1 MEHPDVSPT
10 APAKRP
16 QLADP
21 VSETSVLISGLILL
35 SVVTFVAATFPIG
48 SVWLARL
55 RAIDG
60 VIAIIFI
67 AEYGVRF
74 WLADRKF
81 AFVFSLLSVIDAIVM
96 LELTA
101 SLFGLPI
108 VQGLR
113 GVRLLRLLR
122 FFDVDIALFR
132 IESRDRIIFARIVFT
147 LTAIISIFAGSI
159 YEVEHP
165 VNPED
170 FATVLDA
177 IYFAIVTM
185 TTVGFGDMTPVTNAG
200 RLLTVLMILTGVAL
214 IPWQIGQLIEQLVKS
229 GQRVAIVCSGC
240 GRDRHDRDAKFCKQ
254 CGTALDVG
262 NISL

>member
-10 APAKRP
+10 APAQRP

-21 VSETSVLISGLILL
+21 VSETSLLISGLILL
-35 SVVTFVAATFPIG
+35 SVVTFVAATFPLDR
-48 SVWLARL
+48 VWLDRL
-55 RAIDG
+55 RAIDC
-60 VIAIIFI
+60 VIAIVFI
-67 AEYGVRF
+67 VEYGVRF

-132 IESRDRIIFARIVFT
+132 IESRDRVIFARIVFT
-147 LTAIISIFAGSI
+147 LTAIISIFAGPI

-170 FATVLDA
+170 FGTVLDA

-185 TTVGFGDMTPVTNAG
+185 TTVGFGDMTPMTSAG

-229 GQRVAIVCSGC
+229 GQRVAIVCAGC

-254 CGTALDVG
+254 CGTALDLLDV
-262 NISL
+262 SQ